1 MTMRVLFQLEMLE
14 FFILFTQVEIKEE
27 VPFTQPVRRS

>member
-14 FFILFTQVEIKEE
+14 FFILFTQVEIKGKYRLRN
-27 VPFTQPVRRS
+27 P